1 MSVEDASLPILSG
14 EFPLDVNQGSLFR
27 RDGHI
32 LLRGVATPE
41 EVAKFRPLI
50 LAARDRHGSEVTP
63 LEQRD
68 TYGKAFLKGM
78 NLWTV
83 DEGVR
88 RFVLSPRFAR
98 IAADLLGAKGV
109 RVYHDQALIKE
120 SGGGITPWH
129 QDQHYWPLDTSDTV
143 TMWMPLVDVT
153 PEMGT
158 LRFATGSHRELYLGD
173 LPISNESEA
182 RLEAF
187 IHERGLATVQ
197 CPSMKAGDATFH
209 YGWTLHGAPGNS
221 TNRTREVMT
230 IIWFADGA
238 RITVP
243 DNPNR
248 ARDLERWLPGLKP
261 GDLAA
266 SKLNPLVWSAE
277 GGAINS

>member
-1 MSVEDASLPILSG
+1 MSLNDASSPDLGG
-14 EFPLDVNQGSLFR
+14 EFPLDANQVSLFQ

-50 LAARDRHGSEVTP
+50 LAARDHHGPEPTP
-63 LEQRD
+63 LEERD
-68 TYGKAFLKGM
+68 TYGRAFLKGM
-78 NLWTV
+78 NLWPV

-88 RFVLSPRFAR
+88 RFVLSRRFAQ
-98 IAADLLGAKGV
+98 IAANLLGVKGV
-109 RVYHDQALIKE
+109 RIYHDQALLKE
-120 SGGGITPWH
+120 AGGGITPWH
-129 QDQHYWPLDTSDTV
+129 QDQHYWPLDTSNTV

-182 RLEAF
+182 RFEAF
-187 IHERGLATVQ
+187 IHARGFAITQ
-197 CPSMKAGDATFH
+197 CPAMKAGDATFH

-221 TNRTREVMT
+221 VNRTREVMT
-230 IIWFADGA
+230 IIWFAHGA

-266 SKLNPLVWSAE
+266 SKLNPLAWSAAGE
-277 GGAINS
+277 PNNA

>member
-1 MSVEDASLPILSG
+1 
-14 EFPLDVNQGSLFR
+14 
-27 RDGHI
+27 
-32 LLRGVATPE
+32 
-41 EVAKFRPLI
+41 
-50 LAARDRHGSEVTP
+50 
-63 LEQRD
+63 
-68 TYGKAFLKGM
+68 
-78 NLWTV
+78 
-83 DEGVR
+83 
-88 RFVLSPRFAR
+88 
-98 IAADLLGAKGV
+98 LGAKGV

-187 IHERGLATVQ
+187 IHERGFATVQ